1 MIQLWNCIK
10 RKYKSWREK
19 QENANHSWTA
29 SSRADIDH
37 LYVPRKDELRILM
50 QIGAYIAEIITL
62 EKYVEHKEDLLLQ
75 IVGTHQ
81 QNTNSSCFKQSTT
94 LKNLFRVTQSK

>member
-1 MIQLWNCIK
+1 MKKVEEGICNKVKTDFKHRAKRKKQNASNWIIGSTNTMIQLWNCIK

-37 LYVPRKDELRILM
+37 LYVPRK
-50 QIGAYIAEIITL
+50 
-62 EKYVEHKEDLLLQ
+62 
-75 IVGTHQ
+75 
-81 QNTNSSCFKQSTT
+81 
-94 LKNLFRVTQSK
+94 